1 VRRVSFP
8 SGDRQFFDMRRSPPP
23 AASRDG
29 PGALVMTPGSF
40 PSSALVR
47 HRGMGKSLCN
57 LLVGIWITFAMAIAG
72 LVTVGLLL
80 HLLS

>member
-1 VRRVSFP
+1 
-8 SGDRQFFDMRRSPPP
+8 
-23 AASRDG
+23 
-29 PGALVMTPGSF
+29 MTPGSF